1 MERARIVLLAAAGMQ
16 DKQIA
21 AKLRIMPEKAARWR
35 NRFLDGGLAALDKDA
50 PRPGRTPTIT
60 PAKIQEVIR
69 KTTQE
74 KPSNATHWSTR
85 SMAQAAG
92 LSEKSVRRI
101 WRQHGLKPHLARTF
115 KVSNDPQFAEKLEAI
130 IGLYLNPPEHAI
142 VLCADEKS
150 QIQALD
156 RTQPGLPLKKG
167 RCGTM
172 THDYKRNGTAT
183 LFAAMS
189 TLDGTVISMC
199 DDRHRHQEWLKF
211 LRVIDDVTPP
221 DKELHVIADNYA
233 THKHPKVQKWLAR
246 HPRFHVYFTPT
257 SSSWLNMVERFFR
270 DLTEQRLRRGIFR
283 DVEVSTAT
291 RVSRSCPPKSSMKQS
306 STWRLTS
313 RRAPTNRTQAM
324 SSPVELPVASC
335 VRRDSPRL
343 PLVKMSSNTSGRWT
357 RTSNTSSTTTSGRWS
372 RFLPRTSARSW
383 IATLDLG
390 SRS

>member
-1 MERARIVLLAAAGMQ
+1 MLAAAGKQ
-16 DKQIA
+16 DLEIA
-21 AKLRIMPEKAARWR
+21 AEIGISNQKAARWR
-35 NRFLDGGLAALDKDA
+35 KRFLKLGLAGLEKDA

-60 PAKIQEVIR
+60 PAKVQEVVR

-74 KPSNATHWSTR
+74 KPANATHWSTR
-85 SMAQAAG
+85 TMAEAAG

-101 WRQHGLKPHLARTF
+101 WHEHGLKPHLSRTF
-115 KVSNDPQFAEKLEAI
+115 KVSNDPEFAEKLEAI

-211 LRVIDDVTPP
+211 LRVIDDLTPP
-221 DKELHVIADNYA
+221 DKELHLIADNYA

-246 HPRFHVYFTPT
+246 HPRFHMYFTPT

-283 DVEVSTAT
+283 DVEELIMAIGDYIDKHNDKPKPFVWTAKAADILEK
-291 RVSRSCPPKSSMKQS
+291 VK
-306 STWRLTS
+306 
-313 RRAPTNRTQAM
+313 RART
-324 SSPVELPVASC
+324 V
-335 VRRDSPRL
+335 
-343 PLVKMSSNTSGRWT
+343 
-357 RTSNTSSTTTSGRWS
+357 
-372 RFLPRTSARSW
+372 
-383 IATLDLG
+383 LDNG
-390 SRS
+390 